1 MNNKTD
7 IYVCDDSVEGIFT
20 AIYKAWEAGTSHT
33 DIRCSSGTMNY
44 SLFENYINIDAD
56 IDICRKV
63 ISSINTKL
71 GNYIYGII
79 FTVISSCDNNKAS
92 VVYHSLQKLFKYG
105 TGYINNINDEY
116 IYSLFSINRKVSNE
130 AHFYHEI
137 VRFSENKSGI
147 LVARIKPDNNIL
159 YMIIEHFADRL
170 HCENFVIYDTE
181 RNICYVHSDNGKG
194 MVYTDSDRQMYNMIN
209 SYSDT
214 DKQYE
219 DLWVK
224 FFETIAI
231 KERGNERL
239 QMNML
244 PLKYRKYLP
253 EMN

>member
-63 ISSINTKL
+63 ISSINIKL
-71 GNYIYGII
+71 GNYIYDII

-105 TGYINNINDEY
+105 TGYINNINDKY

-137 VRFSENKSGI
+137 VRFSENKF
-147 LVARIKPDNNIL
+147 L
-159 YMIIEHFADRL
+159 
-170 HCENFVIYDTE
+170 
-181 RNICYVHSDNGKG
+181 
-194 MVYTDSDRQMYNMIN
+194 
-209 SYSDT
+209 
-214 DKQYE
+214 
-219 DLWVK
+219 
-224 FFETIAI
+224 
-231 KERGNERL
+231 L
-239 QMNML
+239 Q
-244 PLKYRKYLP
+244 
-253 EMN
+253 E